1 MHSVHTYLSSTCC
14 SARTCSAVLY
24 LQNENITSNV
34 SLIVMVNYNVWESSL
49 APSLLCFFA
58 QLKKL
63 QENELSSILQAM
75 FVIGTCS
82 SKEFISMVTHLS
94 FALTL
99 FEVF

>member
-34 SLIVMVNYNVWESSL
+34 SLIAMVNYNVWESSL
-49 APSLLCFFA
+49 APSLLCYFA

-63 QENELSSILQAM
+63 QENELSSVLQAM

-82 SKEFISMVTHLS
+82 SKEFI
-94 FALTL
+94 
-99 FEVF
+99 